1 MREAGGHPNF
11 KKQEDV
17 MTQDKNSNQDATG
30 AGLIGMHGDGYW
42 ITCYQHKIDRES
54 TRGPLNLYR
63 KDWEQV
69 FHSILRSR
77 SFWVGGKSGSP

>member
-1 MREAGGHPNF
+1 MRESQRPGGSQIS
-11 KKQEDV
+11 KKKDV
-17 MTQDKNSNQDATG
+17 MTQDKSSNQDATG

-63 KDWEQV
+63 KDWGQA
-69 FHSILRSR
+69 SNSQI
-77 SFWVGGKSGSP
+77 